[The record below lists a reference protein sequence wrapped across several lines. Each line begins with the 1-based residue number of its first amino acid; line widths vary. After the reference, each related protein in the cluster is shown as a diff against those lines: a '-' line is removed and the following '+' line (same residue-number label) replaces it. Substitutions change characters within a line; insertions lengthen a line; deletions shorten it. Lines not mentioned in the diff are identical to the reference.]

1 METRVTAR
9 DVAILT
15 DMYHYRYLRFSQLCR
30 LHFPS
35 DKAAYRRL
43 QILTAGGYLKTF
55 YAPAIP
61 ERIFYLTTPG
71 AKIVAGALET
81 TLEDLSWFRYSKTPK
96 DYYFLRHFLS
106 INDFRI

>member
-15 DMYHYRYLRFSQLCR
+15 DMYHYRYLCFSQLSR

-35 DKAAYRRL
+35 EKAAYHRL
-43 QILTAGGYLKTF
+43 QILTEGGYLKTF

-61 ERIFYLTTPG
+61 ERIFYLTTQG
-71 AKIVAGALET
+71 AKIVAAEMEKE
-81 TLEDLSWFRYSKTPK
+81 LEDLSWYRYSKTPK
-96 DYYFLRHFLS
+96 DYY
-106 INDFRI
+106 